1 MAQTNY
7 TYVPGEPC
15 DPSPEY
21 ADELTFEDLQRQAFH
36 NGRAFSIRATRNY
49 LEQMQKEH
57 GNEVKTVESVCQKII
72 DWLNWNMDDEKD
84 EEEGGSEY
92 GYNPY
97 QE

>member
-15 DPSPEY
+15 DTNPEY
-21 ADELTFEDLQRQAFH
+21 ADELTFEDLQREAFF
-36 NGRAFSIRATRNY
+36 NGMHSSNKATRFY

-72 DWLNWNMDDEKD
+72 DWLNWNMDEEKD
-84 EEEGGSEY
+84 EEEY
-92 GYNPY
+92 
-97 QE
+97 